1 MQLILTKHI
10 SAQVMSVL
18 ENIKPAKEGE
28 VMIYF
33 PYYPK
38 NKQKALPQAIGLYQ
52 MGAIEGKRSIQGGEG
67 IPFVAS
73 WHVSK
78 LPSEMTSCRLQ
89 FDSQADLSYS
99 VTLPNNEFV
108 DYLIDL
114 LDNFRRSR
122 NIDFP
127 KRFYRQ
133 LLGLRRE

>member
-1 MQLILTKHI
+1 M
-10 SAQVMSVL
+10 SAL
-18 ENIKPAKEGE
+18 ENIKPASKGE

-38 NKQKALPQAIGLYQ
+38 SKQKSLPHAIGLYQ
-52 MGAIEGKRSIQGGEG
+52 MGAIEGHRTIEGGES

-114 LDNFRRSR
+114 IGNFRRSR

-133 LLGLRRE
+133 LLGLGKE

>member
-1 MQLILTKHI
+1 M
-10 SAQVMSVL
+10 SAL
-18 ENIKPAKEGE
+18 ENIKPASKGD

-38 NKQKALPQAIGLYQ
+38 SKQKALPHAIGLYQ
-52 MGAIEGKRSIQGGEG
+52 TGSIEGERSIEG
-67 IPFVAS
+67 SDSIPFVAS
-73 WHVSK
+73 WFVSK

-114 LDNFRRSR
+114 LANFRRTRS
-122 NIDFP
+122 IDFP
-127 KRFYRQ
+127 KGFYRQ
-133 LLGLRRE
+133 LLGMGKE